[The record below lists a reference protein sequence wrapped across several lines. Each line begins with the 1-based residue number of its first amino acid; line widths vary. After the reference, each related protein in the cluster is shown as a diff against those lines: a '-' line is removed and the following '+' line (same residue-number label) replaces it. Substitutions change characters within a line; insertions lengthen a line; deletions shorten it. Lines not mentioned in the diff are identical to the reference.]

1 MRTRFSGEDLTSLSR
16 EELYELAQ
24 NLELK
29 VRKNSSREK
38 LVEALLPHAQKTSSK
53 KASPEKPAAAKPAA
67 AKPVLAAE
75 KKAPTAVKVNK
86 TKQVVSKS
94 SDTPEKKSST
104 KTTAKAKAATAKK
117 AENTEKKAGAARSTA
132 ARKTAKTEKATASRK
147 SVSSEKSTPA
157 GKPDKSEKAVG
168 AKKSTASKKSAE
180 AKVAIVKKSGVAKT
194 AMAETSDR
202 DSEVVVPAKKRGRP
216 AKAENKAVI
225 AEEKTV
231 AKKNTRKS
239 AVEKSTE
246 ENTPVR
252 AQRGRPAKGD
262 AKAPAK
268 SSAPEKKSSA
278 EAPKKAVEPA
288 RKTSEKKPDKSEK
301 NKEALAKSAQDKAVA
316 AETPVARKRGRPSK
330 NVVAAKSKPDQ
341 ELIEEKSDVLA
352 CEVSEAAVKGLARGF
367 AKKAEDY
374 SHAPRSKKGAEV
386 FKDGVAVPVESADA
400 QKKASPAADKIERER
415 AKRYSSLKTTM
426 EVPIFQ
432 AVAPVEA
439 ASTISEE
446 ELTGE
451 LPQEYGETR
460 IVLQIRD
467 PHWAYAY
474 WEVPRVEL
482 KRIELEVGIF
492 EFAHS
497 HFVLRLHN
505 VSEGFSQEIKLSEH
519 ARNWYIYLE
528 NSQTVYQVELGMQS
542 PSEGYT
548 FIALS
553 NLVQTPPDRVAENWA
568 APVVYEPESLPEPVE
583 RLGGHEILE
592 SPPQAPGIPQITEP
606 AQVYFVSVTGEP
618 VPHPGSSE
626 LLAGQRLQPFEQPS
640 GEAPLLPAG
649 ISSFEMPGSLSMPGS
664 FAMPG
669 SFNMPTSFVPTS
681 SDWTSPGSDSLGSRP
696 IAPDE
701 DDIFLMAAV
710 EVIVYGR
717 VKTGCDLTF
726 QGHPLRVRPDGSFS
740 LRMALPFDSGHSID
754 LVATDP
760 RTGKQRVIKA
770 AVSLKKS

>member
-1 MRTRFSGEDLTSLSR
+1 MRTRFSGEDLNSLSR

-24 NLELK
+24 KLELK

-38 LVEALLPHAQKTSSK
+38 LVEALLPHAQEPSAK
-53 KASPEKPAAAKPAA
+53 KASPRKTVVAKPAS
-67 AKPVLAAE
+67 AAE
-75 KKAPTAVKVNK
+75 KKSA
-86 TKQVVSKS
+86 TK
-94 SDTPEKKSST
+94 
-104 KTTAKAKAATAKK
+104 ATAKTK
-117 AENTEKKAGAARSTA
+117 AAAAKKTEDTEKKAGAAKSTA
-132 ARKTAKTEKATASRK
+132 ARKVVKTEKSPASRK
-147 SVSSEKSTPA
+147 PAISDKSTPA
-157 GKPDKSEKAVG
+157 GESDKSEKAAG
-168 AKKSTASKKSAE
+168 AKKSAAPKKSAE
-180 AKVAIVKKSGVAKT
+180 AKVTTAQKSGAAKT
-194 AMAETSDR
+194 AVAKASDR
-202 DSEVVVPAKKRGRP
+202 DREAVSPVKKRGRP

-231 AKKNTRKS
+231 AKRTTRKS
-239 AVEKSTE
+239 AAEKSVE

-252 AQRGRPAKGD
+252 APRGRPAKGD
-262 AKAPAK
+262 AKASTK
-268 SSAPEKKSSA
+268 LSAPEKKSSA
-278 EAPKKAVEPA
+278 KAPRKAVEPA

-316 AETPVARKRGRPSK
+316 AETPVSRKRGRPAKSA
-330 NVVAAKSKPDQ
+330 VAAKSKPEQ
-341 ELIEEKSDVLA
+341 ELIEEKSDVSA
-352 CEVSEAAVKGLARGF
+352 CDVSEAAVKGLTRGF
-367 AKKAEDY
+367 AKKSED
-374 SHAPRSKKGAEV
+374 SSQTPRSKKGAEV

-400 QKKASPAADKIERER
+400 QKIASPAADKIERER

-432 AVAPVEA
+432 AVAPIEA

-528 NSQTVYQVELGMQS
+528 NPQTVYQVELGMQS

-606 AQVYFVSVTGEP
+606 AQVYFISVSGDP
-618 VPHPGSSE
+618 VPHPGSSD
-626 LLAGQRLQPFEQPS
+626 LLAGQRLQPLEQPS
-640 GEAPLLPAG
+640 AEAP
-649 ISSFEMPGSLSMPGS
+649 

-669 SFNMPTSFVPTS
+669 SLNMPGSFVMPGSLNMPTSFAPTS
-681 SDWTSPGSDSLGSRP
+681 SDWTSPGADSFGARP
-696 IAPDE
+696 TVADE

-726 QGHPLRVRPDGSFS
+726 QGHPLQVRPDGSFS

-760 RTGKQRVIKA
+760 RTGKQRLIKA